1 MLKDLE
7 LVRAKLVVEPASSA
21 EVASL
26 EEMLLLVALIPMV
39 KLFLDVKLM
48 KVHPIE
54 PENRYASM
62 LNLRCT
68 NEKLTYAQTVNK
80 IETKSSKKWWGA
92 ASVQCN
98 YLATTHATLLT
109 K

>member
-1 MLKDLE
+1 MQKDLE

-21 EVASL
+21 EVASS

-54 PENRYASM
+54 PENRYTSM

-80 IETKSSKKWWGA
+80 LRQNPPKSGG
-92 ASVQCN
+92 VLPQFN
-98 YLATTHATLLT
+98 ATT
-109 K
+109 

>member
-1 MLKDLE
+1 MQKDLE
-7 LVRAKLVVEPASSA
+7 LVRAKLEVEPASSA
-21 EVASL
+21 EVASSA
-26 EEMLLLVALIPMV
+26 EMLLLVALIPMV

-68 NEKLTYAQTVNK
+68 NEKLTYAQTANK
-80 IETKSSKKWWGA
+80 LRQNPPKSGGVLPQFNA
-92 ASVQCN
+92 I
-98 YLATTHATLLT
+98 T
-109 K
+109 

>member
-1 MLKDLE
+1 MQKDLE

-26 EEMLLLVALIPMV
+26 VEMLLLVALIPMV

-54 PENRYASM
+54 PEDEDRYKSM
-62 LNLRCT
+62 LNVRCT
-68 NEKLTYAQTVNK
+68 NESQFMHKLQIN
-80 IETKSSKKWWGA
+80 
-92 ASVQCN
+92 
-98 YLATTHATLLT
+98 
-109 K
+109 